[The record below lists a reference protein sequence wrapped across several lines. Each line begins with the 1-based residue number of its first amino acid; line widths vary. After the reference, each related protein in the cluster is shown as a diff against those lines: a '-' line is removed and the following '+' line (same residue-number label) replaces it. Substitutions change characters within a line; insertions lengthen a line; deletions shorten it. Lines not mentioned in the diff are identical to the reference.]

1 MSSSDPFFLI
11 LLLVMCVI
19 PFQGII
25 RATPSGE
32 LQACLLRLS
41 KTVFLTLH
49 EKYNINLDSKLGS

>member
-25 RATPSGE
+25 HAAGVKSYRLA
-32 LQACLLRLS
+32 LMLS
-41 KTVFLTLH
+41 KTIFLTRH
-49 EKYNINLDSKLGS
+49 EKYNINLDSKLGF